1 MRAFGPNVRKHAH
14 KSPREFVLHIQV
26 PLLDVR
32 PLRLCGNGNQA
43 ERKECAGATTERRIA
58 RNVILHWRQ
67 RQRRRVLQRFRI
79 GFVAVGVLPK
89 YAVAAADSSLA
100 VAKWIPGE
108 AYARRGIPRTS
119 FHATIRRR
127 TNGCSR
133 K

>member
-1 MRAFGPNVRKHAH
+1 MRAFGPNVRKHTH
-14 KSPREFVLHIQV
+14 KSPREFVLHIQM
-26 PLLDVR
+26 PLLDIR
-32 PLRLCGNGNQA
+32 PLCFRRNGDQA
-43 ERKECAGATTERRIA
+43 ERKECASATTECRIA
-58 RNVILHWRQ
+58 RNVVLHWRQ

-89 YAVAAADSSLA
+89 HAVAAADSSLA

-108 AYARRGIPRTS
+108 AYARRGIPQMS